1 MSGEAF
7 EYAVLRVAP
16 RVDRGEL
23 VNAGVVLY
31 CRTLRFLDCRIELD
45 QARRRVLLALEPD
58 LDLDAVLRHLAVIEQ
73 IVRGDPEGGPIAAL
87 AAPERFR
94 WVVSPSST
102 VIQPSEVHSGV
113 TTDPAVS
120 LEHLFKAQLG

>member
-1 MSGEAF
+1 MPGEAF

-45 QARRRVLLALEPD
+45 EARRRVLLALEPT
-58 LDLDAVLRHLAVIEQ
+58 LDLDGVLRHLAVIEQ
-73 IVRGDPEGGPIAAL
+73 IVRGDPAGGTVATL

-102 VIQPSEVHSGV
+102 MIQPSEVHTGV
-113 TTDPAVS
+113 TTDPAAS
-120 LEHLFKAQLG
+120 LEHLFVAQLG